1 MPFWACWLLNSAK
14 PDGLVVASVIRT
26 TFGCQAVRP
35 VKTQNFRFAFHKG
48 LAGITATPRR
58 PSLCASAKQTTCPMT
73 WPQNDPNVSLRV
85 QQKNYNRKALHNP
98 QRPAVLIL
106 ESMSA
111 SLHQQQWN
119 PKSKQST
126 WCTTLQDSMN
136 SSMSCHTLTCSF
148 ECLDVCMAADI
159 SSSPKPLLKQWFHA
173 LQYLCC
179 KASLSF

>member
-1 MPFWACWLLNSAK
+1 VKERAKEKRRLSNPCITLRSMPFWACWLLNSAK

-106 ESMSA
+106 PA
-111 SLHQQQWN
+111 RGQQVERVDV
-119 PKSKQST
+119 SK
-126 WCTTLQDSMN
+126 
-136 SSMSCHTLTCSF
+136 
-148 ECLDVCMAADI
+148 
-159 SSSPKPLLKQWFHA
+159 SSSAAMKPQK
-173 LQYLCC
+173 
-179 KASLSF
+179 